1 MFVKGGGKVSL
12 FAWFLVTLAVAAV
25 GGMVL
30 QKLNFPAGA
39 MVGAMI
45 AVGALNIFTG
55 GAVMPTS
62 AKVLTR
68 TVAGL
73 FVGLSM
79 NMDMVRNMKRL
90 FKPLILL
97 VGVIFALCLG
107 AGILLW
113 RVSDLDAVTA
123 LFCVA
128 PGGLTDMTLMT
139 MDMGGDAAVVT
150 VLQVLRLLS
159 VYFISMPL
167 ARFLG
172 RKRGGFG
179 KNSGKKRPEAKVLT
193 ADQKKQGIFLAA
205 AAAVVGGAAGLGLSQ
220 VLHFSVLTLIGA
232 MVATAALNI
241 RTGKLYMPRQVRR
254 VTQIL
259 SGALIGTTVTAG
271 SLVQLRAV
279 LLPAVF
285 LCCGFV
291 CINIVLG
298 LLLHKLCKLD
308 IATAFLSSAAGGA
321 TEASLAAPDLDA
333 DPSVVSVLQIS
344 RMVCTTSFYPLLVQA
359 VYQLL

>member
-1 MFVKGGGKVSL
+1 MSG
-12 FAWFLVTLAVAAV
+12 FAWFLLTIAVATV
-25 GGMVL
+25 GGLVL
-30 QKLNFPAGA
+30 QKLKFPAGA
-39 MVGAMI
+39 MVGAMV

-55 GAVMPTS
+55 GALMPAS
-62 AKVLTR
+62 VKVFTR
-68 TVAGL
+68 TIAGL

-90 FKPLILL
+90 FKPLLLL
-97 VGVIFALCLG
+97 VGVVFCLCLG
-107 AGILLW
+107 AGVTLSH
-113 RVSDLDAVTA
+113 VTDLDAVTS

-139 MDMGGDAAVVT
+139 LDMGGDAAIVT
-150 VLQVLRLLS
+150 VLQVMRLLS

-172 RKRGGFG
+172 RRRGGFRSD
-179 KNSGKKRPEAKVLT
+179 NVSSAAEKRTLT
-193 ADQKKQGIFLAA
+193 VEDKRLGIRMATVTA
-205 AAAVVGGAAGLGLSQ
+205 IVGGGIGLGISQ
-220 VLHFSVLTLIGA
+220 LLHFSVLTLIGA
-232 MVATAALNI
+232 MVAAAAVNI
-241 RTGKLYMPRQVRR
+241 KTGKLYMPGWVRR
-254 VTQIL
+254 IAQIL
-259 SGALIGTTVTAG
+259 SGALIGTTVTRD
-271 SLVQLRAV
+271 SLVELRSV
-279 LLPAVF
+279 QLPAAI

-308 IATAFLSSAAGGA
+308 MATAFLSSAVGGA
-321 TEASLAAPDLDA
+321 TEAALAAPDLDA

-359 VYQLL
+359 LYQLL

>member
-1 MFVKGGGKVSL
+1 MSG
-12 FAWFLVTLAVAAV
+12 FAWFLLTIAVATV
-25 GGMVL
+25 GGLVL
-30 QKLNFPAGA
+30 QKLKFPAGA
-39 MVGAMI
+39 MVGAMV

-55 GAVMPTS
+55 GALMPAS
-62 AKVLTR
+62 VKVFTR
-68 TVAGL
+68 TIAGL

-90 FKPLILL
+90 FKPLLLL
-97 VGVIFALCLG
+97 VGVVFCLCLC
-107 AGILLW
+107 AGVTLYH
-113 RVSDLDAVTA
+113 VTELDAVTS

-139 MDMGGDAAVVT
+139 LDMGGDAAIVT
-150 VLQVLRLLS
+150 VLQVMRLLS

-172 RKRGGFG
+172 RRRGGFR
-179 KNSGKKRPEAKVLT
+179 SHSVSTAEKRTLT
-193 ADQKKQGIFLAA
+193 AEDKRLGIRMATVTA
-205 AAAVVGGAAGLGLSQ
+205 IVGGGIGLGISQ
-220 VLHFSVLTLIGA
+220 LLHFSVLTLIGA
-232 MVATAALNI
+232 MVAAAAVNI
-241 RTGKLYMPRQVRR
+241 KTGKLYMPGWVRR
-254 VTQIL
+254 IAQIL
-259 SGALIGTTVTAG
+259 SGALIGTTVTRD
-271 SLVQLRAV
+271 SLVELRSV
-279 LLPAVF
+279 LLPAAI

-308 IATAFLSSAAGGA
+308 MATAFLSSAVGGA
-321 TEASLAAPDLDA
+321 TEAALAAPDLDA

-359 VYQLL
+359 LYQLL